1 LRICFSIAIELFG
14 FANCVI
20 ATQVELTPPPGD
32 AVSALV
38 FSPESSNKLLVASWD
53 KNVYCYDLSNGASE
67 AKLVNTYEHRAP
79 VLDVCF
85 GATDDEA
92 YSAGMDWA
100 VNR

>member
-1 LRICFSIAIELFG
+1 MIGRS
-14 FANCVI
+14 FANCII
-20 ATQVELTPPPGD
+20 ATQVELSPPPGD

-38 FSPESSNKLLVASWD
+38 FAPESSKKLLVASWD

-67 AKLVNTYEHRAP
+67 AKLANTYEHRAP

-100 VNR
+100 VNRYAPRLL